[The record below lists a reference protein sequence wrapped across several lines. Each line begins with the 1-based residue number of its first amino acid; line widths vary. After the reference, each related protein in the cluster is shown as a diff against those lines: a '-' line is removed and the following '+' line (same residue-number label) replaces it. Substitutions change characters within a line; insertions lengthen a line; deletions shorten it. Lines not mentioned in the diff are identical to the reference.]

1 MMDEAGQG
9 RRPTLIF
16 SPTPPPSRPRRS
28 SPAASCSCS
37 ERGGLPKAERVA
49 PRAGMIREVL
59 QCSLMILGC
68 FQSPCGDA
76 EPKIKDI

>member
-9 RRPTLIF
+9 RRPTKMGGGLGEG
-16 SPTPPPSRPRRS
+16 SGS
-28 SPAASCSCS
+28 SPASSCSCS